1 MSSGAERKSRT
12 RELRRLGYRG
22 QIAFQIH
29 EDGIDQ
35 LIALG
40 KLDES
45 EADDLDHVARVV
57 ETLINADGIERL
69 ITGRAQPSLAES
81 NGTSMPAQ
89 RPHRTQETAGDD
101 VPFIY

>member
-69 ITGRAQPSLAES
+69 ITAS
-81 NGTSMPAQ
+81 AQ
-89 RPHRTQETAGDD
+89 RRLTEIENLPTQTGGPQRAREVPND